1 MIALL
6 LRQSVR
12 FCLYLCLLLW
22 AFQVFAREE
31 NSAVV
36 EQSKKAVVLITTAD
50 AKGKP
55 LMQGS
60 GFFVAANRIVTNFH
74 VVKNSN
80 NIQVKTYKGQTFKV
94 ARIISFNDKRDLA
107 LLELQQQPTNI
118 NTLTIADSM
127 PEAGSRI
134 FVVSNPKGS
143 FWKVTKGNT
152 ESVWDFQGIGEL
164 LQISAEIYPGS
175 SGGPVIDYQGRVIGI
190 AVMHTNG
197 AFDLNF
203 AIPASAIEELQM
215 N

>member
-1 MIALL
+1 MVALL
-6 LRQSVR
+6 LRQGVR
-12 FCLYLCLLLW
+12 FCLYLCVLLW
-22 AFQVFAREE
+22 AFQVFAKDE

-36 EQSKKAVVLITTAD
+36 EQSKKAVVVITTAD

-60 GFFVAANRIVTNFH
+60 GFFVAQNRIVTNFH
-74 VVKNSN
+74 VVKDSN
-80 NIQVKTYKGQTFKV
+80 NIQVKTYNGKTFKV
-94 ARIISFNDKRDLA
+94 SRIISFNDKRDLA
-107 LLELQQQPTNI
+107 LLELQQQPENI
-118 NTLTIADSM
+118 NTLTVVNSL

-134 FVVSNPKGS
+134 FVVSNPRGS

-175 SGGPVIDYQGRVIGI
+175 SGSPVIDYQGRVIGI
-190 AVMHTNG
+190 AVMHTNS
-197 AFDLNF
+197 ALDLNF
-203 AIPASAIEELQM
+203 AIPAAAIEELQM